1 METFKPEKNPIY
13 HADVL
18 QSLATCLSTLPQ
30 AANSGIWNEGK
41 QNMLNLCL
49 DRHFE
54 ASLAAGKG
62 FSETYNKYI
71 NPRFA
76 YNLPEFDS

>member
-1 METFKPEKNPIY
+1 METYKPENNPIY

-18 QSLATCLSTLPQ
+18 KSLATCLSTLPQ
-30 AANSGIWNEGK
+30 ASSSGIWNEGK
-41 QNMLNLCL
+41 KNMLNVCL

-54 ASLAAGKG
+54 ASIAAGKG
-62 FSETYNKYI
+62 FNDAYTKHI
-71 NPRFA
+71 NPRYA